1 MYVTFQAVHFAADNK
16 LKEYINE
23 KLQKLIKFHPK
34 ILQTTVYM
42 KLENSGTVK
51 DKVIEVKMNVPG
63 STLIASNSDKTFESS
78 FDDALEV
85 IKRQL
90 KRINTKA
97 KEAR

>member
-1 MYVTFQAVHFAADNK
+1 
-16 LKEYINE
+16 
-23 KLQKLIKFHPK
+23 
-34 ILQTTVYM
+34 
-42 KLENSGTVK
+42 
-51 DKVIEVKMNVPG
+51 VIEVKMNVPG

-97 KEAR
+97 KETR